1 MKVLFFIHGMA
12 AGGAERQ
19 ASLLCNHWARSGQV
33 VVLATLLAEPSH
45 YGLHEDIVLKPIRHR
60 RRPRSRNLWND
71 LWSMRHLI
79 AEEQPDVVLAFIDSM
94 NIKVLAAAMGAGVP
108 VIVSE
113 RSIPASLGSIYPAP
127 HAAAFGL
134 ARRVLY
140 PSAAAVV
147 VQTEPVAHWARRHHL
162 SRKIAVIPNVI
173 EPLDDEHE
181 AHSPRNSKVVLSV
194 GRLSREKGHDVLI
207 RAFACVADKFP
218 DWRLRIVGDGILRSE
233 LSSLIESLGLQRRVE
248 LAPTKKSVAMD
259 YRTAEIFVL
268 PSRFEGF
275 PNALMEAMQS
285 GCPVVSANC
294 PVGPAEILS
303 DGSDGLLFRNEDASG
318 LASQLT
324 ILMQDGELRRSLG
337 ERARETVRKYEP
349 EVVLPIWDRLLD
361 DVIMQWHVR
370 GS

>member
-1 MKVLFFIHGMA
+1 MV

-19 ASLLCNHWARSGQV
+19 ASFLCNHWAQSGRD
-33 VVLATLLAEPSH
+33 VVLATLFAEPSH
-45 YGLHEDIVLKPIRHR
+45 YDLHKDIVLKPFRHR
-60 RRPRSRNLWND
+60 RRPGLHNHWND
-71 LWSMRHLI
+71 LLSMRRLI
-79 AEEQPDVVLAFIDSM
+79 AEEQPEVVLAFIDAM
-94 NIKVLAAAMGAGVP
+94 NIKVLAAAIGGRVP

-113 RSIPASLGSIYPAP
+113 RSIPASLASTYPTHYGVAL
-127 HAAAFGL
+127 GL
-134 ARRVLY
+134 ARRVFY
-140 PSAAAVV
+140 PSAAALV
-147 VQTEPVAHWARRHHL
+147 VQTEPIAHWARRQHL
-162 SRKIAVIPNVI
+162 SRNITVIPNVI
-173 EPLDDEHE
+173 EPLYEHE
-181 AHSPRNSKVVLSV
+181 TDSPRNSKVVLSV
-194 GRLSREKGHDVLI
+194 GRLSREKGHDILI
-207 RAFACVADKFP
+207 RAFAGVADKFP

-233 LSSLIESLGLQRRVE
+233 LSGLIESLGLQRRVE
-248 LAPTKKSVAMD
+248 LAPTKKSLVMD
-259 YRTAEIFVL
+259 YRTAGIFVL

-361 DVIMQWHVR
+361 GVIMQRRVR
-370 GS
+370 GG